1 MRDTS
6 ETPPPVELMV
16 VPHCPNIV
24 PAQAQLRAILDE
36 LGLTGMTIQTTV
48 IRSDD
53 EAVARGFT
61 GSPSLRI
68 NGVDPS
74 PSSGPVGMSCRLYRA
89 ADGLSGLPDP
99 VDVRAAIA
107 AASGHN
113 IFTVH

>member
-1 MRDTS
+1 MADTP
-6 ETPPPVELMV
+6 ETPPSVELLV
-16 VPHCPNIV
+16 VAHCPNIV
-24 PAQAQLRAILDE
+24 AAQAQLRAVLDE
-36 LGLTGMTIQTTV
+36 LGLTAVTVQITV

-74 PSSGPVGMSCRLYRA
+74 PGSGSVGMSCRLYRTA
-89 ADGLSGLPDP
+89 HGAFGLPDP

-107 AASGHN
+107 AASGHT
-113 IFTVH
+113 IVTVH